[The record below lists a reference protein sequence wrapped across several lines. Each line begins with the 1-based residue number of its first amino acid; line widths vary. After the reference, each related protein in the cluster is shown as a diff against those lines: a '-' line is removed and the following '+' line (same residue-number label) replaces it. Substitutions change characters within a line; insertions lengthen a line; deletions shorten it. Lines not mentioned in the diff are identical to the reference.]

1 MNNTQFEFL
10 TKGFI
15 KHDKNP
21 IEQMKVSFFQR
32 QMIIPPLVEG
42 VGNTASVRPWFTII
56 VGGFTAQSHYSND
69 SIIQ

>member
-1 MNNTQFEFL
+1 
-10 TKGFI
+10 
-15 KHDKNP
+15 
-21 IEQMKVSFFQR
+21 MKVSFFQR